1 VSKICIKCGYN
12 NSDDSNYCE
21 KCGAVLPKINK
32 GVMRPARAKITK
44 NHEIIEIIKTK
55 VEQLLANEIDYDEY
69 YRTLDRLYEKTEE
82 AGIAVEN
89 TEISEELYPYFKEQK
104 EIGLTGIDL
113 FLQAINELR
122 TLPKLLDVLHGPNSS
137 PEVIENITQEI
148 EKVKNLGLEMALAA
162 IKHLNLALEMN
173 IEIMKKLKFNNKK
186 NKRIKQKS
194 KG

>member
-1 VSKICIKCGYN
+1 MSKICLKCGYN
-12 NSDDSNYCE
+12 NSDNSNYCE

-44 NHEIIEIIKTK
+44 NYEIIKNK

-69 YRTLDRLYEKTEE
+69 YKTLDRLYEKIEE

-89 TEISEELYPYFKEQK
+89 TEISEELYPYFKEQI

-122 TLPKLLDVLHGPNSS
+122 ALPELLDVLYDPNSS
-137 PEVIENITQEI
+137 SEVI
-148 EKVKNLGLEMALAA
+148 
-162 IKHLNLALEMN
+162 
-173 IEIMKKLKFNNKK
+173 
-186 NKRIKQKS
+186 
-194 KG
+194 

>member
-12 NSDDSNYCE
+12 NSDNSNYCE

-32 GVMRPARAKITK
+32 VIIRPARAKITK
-44 NHEIIEIIKTK
+44 NYEIIKTK
-55 VEQLLANEIDYDEY
+55 VEQLLANEIGYDEY
-69 YRTLDRLYEKTEE
+69 YKTLDRLYQKIEE

-89 TEISEELYPYFKEQK
+89 TEISEEIYPYFKEQI

-122 TLPKLLDVLHGPNSS
+122 ALPELLDVLYDPNSN

-148 EKVKNLGLEMALAA
+148 EKVKNLGLEMAAEA
-162 IKHLNLALEMN
+162 TEHLNLALEMAIEN
-173 IEIMKKLKFNNKK
+173 INRWREEEDIAGGFYA
-186 NKRIKQKS
+186 
-194 KG
+194 

>member
-1 VSKICIKCGYN
+1 MSKICLKCGYN

-44 NHEIIEIIKTK
+44 NYEIIKTK

-69 YRTLDRLYEKTEE
+69 YKTLDRLYEKIEE
-82 AGIAVEN
+82 AGNAVEN
-89 TEISEELYPYFKEQK
+89 TEISEELYPYFKEQI

-122 TLPKLLDVLHGPNSS
+122 TLPELLDVLYDPNSS

-148 EKVKNLGLEMALAA
+148 EKVKNLGLEMAAEA
-162 IKHLNLALEMN
+162 TEHLNLALEMA
-173 IEIMKKLKFNNKK
+173 IENMNRWREEEDIAGGFYV
-186 NKRIKQKS
+186 
-194 KG
+194 